1 MNTERTSDSWS
12 DLSRWAAAA
21 FFGETRGR
29 SVSRMLADRLETSVD
44 EVHRVMK
51 VGLAAAG
58 LGLYILIRGR

>member
-1 MNTERTSDSWS
+1 MNKEQTSDSWS
-12 DLSRWAAAA
+12 DLSRRVAAT

-29 SVSRMLADRLETSVD
+29 SVSRMLADRFETSVD

-58 LGLYILIRGR
+58 LGLYILVRDR